1 MIRCSEQL
9 ILVIVLLSAIQ
20 APVIIQLSTI
30 LVIFLTLL
38 SVQQQIFLIIHRQAC
53 TGSPL
58 SKTAPTPHAQLH
70 TQLMHKV
77 SLARQHLFSFLAL
90 SFMSIFLF
98 TLLKPNSGSCSVS
111 HLCILPSFE
120 KRPARQDLPA

>member
-30 LVIFLTLL
+30 LVIFLTL

-58 SKTAPTPHAQLH
+58 SGTAPTPHAQLH

-77 SLARQHLFSFLAL
+77 SLAWQHFFSFLAL

-111 HLCILPSFE
+111 HLCILPLFE